1 MDMFFV
7 FIIASNLC
15 LTIMDAFHLDPPRDP
30 KNYKAKR
37 MEMMGSVLGLGFGAL
52 LFINGNSVIQSLE
65 ATIGTMDIWKWL
77 VITFVTIVA
86 AQLAKFIVN
95 TFVEVYVGA

>member
-30 KNYKAKR
+30 KNYRAKR
-37 MEMMGSVLGLGFGAL
+37 MEMVGSVMGLGSGAL
-52 LFINGNSVIQSLE
+52 IFMNGSGIIQSLE
-65 ATIGTMDIWKWL
+65 AAVGAMDIWKWL
-77 VITFVTIVA
+77 VITFVVIIA
-86 AQLAKFIVN
+86 AQFAKFIVN